1 MSSSMRL
8 RLADQGTLAG
18 RASRALGWNFTS
30 NALGRLG
37 TMGVGI
43 VLARLLG
50 PHAFGTYAVA
60 WVALLAVLSF
70 NDLSVGLAIVR
81 WPGDPA
87 EIAPTVATI
96 SVVSSVA
103 VYVGCFVGA
112 PPYTAAMGAPAATG
126 VIRVLALSV
135 ILDGVTATPVALLE
149 RHFRQDRKMIA
160 DQVNNWLGAAVSVGL
175 AWAGL
180 GAMSLALGRITG
192 AVAACGL
199 YVAFAPEPLRFG
211 FDRAR
216 ARALLRYGTPLAGSA
231 IIVFAVTN
239 VDQLVVGRMLGATA
253 LGFYV
258 LAANLAAWPVTI
270 FSRPVRSVAPATFS
284 RLQHDRTAMR
294 RGFLSA
300 AALLGAV
307 TLPVCLMISGSAVPL
322 IGFAYGVR
330 WLYAA
335 QALVWLSLLAALR
348 IFFELTYDYFVV
360 LARTRVVFTV
370 QLAWL
375 VVLTPALVAAAHA
388 GGIGVV
394 SGAEVAV
401 AACVILPW
409 YLHELRRV
417 GIRRRTL
424 GARLWLPLTGA
435 AVAGLAAAG
444 AARVAPN
451 YLTALAASG
460 LASLAVIGLL
470 IARMRKV
477 FAMLRPLAGQ
487 QGPGSSAPAP
497 GSAAALGSAAGPES
511 VAGPGSAAALVQAVM
526 PELVAAARAIPD
538 PAAMSGR
545 APSGAEDLREPADAP
560 AFQDNAPRPEPVPQE
575 TTGPLPA
582 SLDVIANF
590 PVDVEGSAA
599 APVYRA
605 TVAAL
610 RWDPAVTA
618 HRGRGQAGGS
628 ASNNSQPD
636 TGRKGGRAHA
646 TTHT

>member
-1 MSSSMRL
+1 MRL
-8 RLADQGTLAG
+8 RLGDQSTLAG

-43 VLARLLG
+43 LLARLLG

-103 VYVGCFVGA
+103 VYAGCFVGA
-112 PPYTAAMGAPAATG
+112 PAYTAAMGAPAATG

-160 DQVNNWLGAAVSVGL
+160 DQVNTWLGAAVSAGL
-175 AWAGL
+175 ALTGL
-180 GAMSLALGRITG
+180 GAMSLALGRISG

-294 RGFLSA
+294 TGFLSA

-307 TLPVCLMISGSAVPL
+307 TLPVCLMISGSSVPL
-322 IGFAYGVR
+322 IGFAYGMR
-330 WLYAA
+330 WMHAA

-375 VVLTPALVAAAHA
+375 VALIPALVAAAHA
-388 GGIGVV
+388 GGIGGV
-394 SGAEVAV
+394 SEAEVAV

-409 YLHELRRV
+409 YLHELRKV
-417 GIRRRTL
+417 GIRRRAL

-460 LASLAVIGLL
+460 LALLAIIGLL
-470 IARMRKV
+470 VARMRKV
-477 FAMLRPLAGQ
+477 FAMLRPPAGE
-487 QGPGSSAPAP
+487 QGP
-497 GSAAALGSAAGPES
+497 
-511 VAGPGSAAALVQAVM
+511 
-526 PELVAAARAIPD
+526 AIPD
-538 PAAMSGR
+538 RPAMTGQALSETQDPPQPAR
-545 APSGAEDLREPADAP
+545 APAGQAD
-560 AFQDNAPRPEPVPQE
+560 APRPEPVSQE
-575 TTGPLPA
+575 TTGSLPT
-582 SLDVIANF
+582 SLDAIANV
-590 PVDVEGSAA
+590 PADGEGSAA
-599 APVYRA
+599 SPVYEA
-605 TVAAL
+605 TVAAM
-610 RWDPAVTA
+610 RWDPAATA
-618 HRGRGQAGGS
+618 HRGS
-628 ASNNSQPD
+628 
-636 TGRKGGRAHA
+636 GRAGGRADNNSGADPHDR
-646 TTHT
+646 

>member
-1 MSSSMRL
+1 MRL

-112 PPYTAAMGAPAATG
+112 PAYTAAMGAPAATG

-284 RLQHDRTAMR
+284 RLQHDQTAMR

-375 VVLTPALVAAAHA
+375 VVLIPALVAAAHA
-388 GGIGVV
+388 GGIGGV
-394 SGAEVAV
+394 SAAEVAV

-460 LASLAVIGLL
+460 LALLAVIGLL

-497 GSAAALGSAAGPES
+497 DSAATSAE
-511 VAGPGSAAALVQAVM
+511 AVM
-526 PELVAAARAIPD
+526 PELVAAARTVPD
-538 PAAMSGR
+538 LPALTGR
-545 APSGAEDLREPADAP
+545 APGEGEDPREPADAP
-560 AFQDNAPRPEPVPQE
+560 AFQDDAPRPEPVPQE

-590 PVDVEGSAA
+590 PVDGEGSAA

-610 RWDPAVTA
+610 RWDPAATA
-618 HRGRGQAGGS
+618 HRGSGRAGGP
-628 ASNNSQPD
+628 ASNNSEPD
-636 TGRKGGRAHA
+636 TGRKESM
-646 TTHT
+646 

>member
-112 PPYTAAMGAPAATG
+112 PAYTAAMGAPAATG

-284 RLQHDRTAMR
+284 RLQHDQTAMR

-375 VVLTPALVAAAHA
+375 VVLIPALVAAAHA
-388 GGIGVV
+388 GGIGGV
-394 SGAEVAV
+394 SAAEVAV

-511 VAGPGSAAALVQAVM
+511 AAGPGSAAALVQAVM

-560 AFQDNAPRPEPVPQE
+560 AFQDNAPR
-575 TTGPLPA
+575 
-582 SLDVIANF
+582 
-590 PVDVEGSAA
+590 
-599 APVYRA
+599 
-605 TVAAL
+605 
-610 RWDPAVTA
+610 
-618 HRGRGQAGGS
+618 
-628 ASNNSQPD
+628 
-636 TGRKGGRAHA
+636 
-646 TTHT
+646 

>member
-112 PPYTAAMGAPAATG
+112 PAYTAAMGAPAATG

-284 RLQHDRTAMR
+284 RLQHDQTAMR

-375 VVLTPALVAAAHA
+375 VVLIPALVAAAHA
-388 GGIGVV
+388 GGIGGV
-394 SGAEVAV
+394 SAAEVAV

-511 VAGPGSAAALVQAVM
+511 AAGPGSAAALVQAVM

-628 ASNNSQPD
+628 ASNNSEPD
-636 TGRKGGRAHA
+636 TGRKESM
-646 TTHT
+646 

>member
-1 MSSSMRL
+1 MSSRMRL
-8 RLADQGTLAG
+8 RLADQSTLAG

-87 EIAPTVATI
+87 EIAPTVTTI

-103 VYVGCFVGA
+103 VYVGCFFGA
-112 PPYTAAMGAPAATG
+112 PAYTAAMGAPAATG
-126 VIRVLALSV
+126 VIRVLALNV

-175 AWAGL
+175 ALAGL
-180 GAMSLALGRITG
+180 GAMSLALGRISG

-199 YVAFAPEPLRFG
+199 YVAFAPERLRFG

-231 IIVFAVTN
+231 IVVFAVTN

-294 RGFLSA
+294 TGFLSA

-330 WLYAA
+330 WLHAA

-375 VVLTPALVAAAHA
+375 VALIPALVAAGHV
-388 GGIGVV
+388 GGIGGV
-394 SGAEVAV
+394 SAAEVAV
-401 AACVILPW
+401 AAGVILPW

-417 GIRRRTL
+417 GIRLRTL
-424 GARLWLPLTGA
+424 GARLWLPLMGA
-435 AVAGLAAAG
+435 AAVGLAAAV

-460 LASLAVIGLL
+460 LALLVIIGLL

-477 FAMLRPLAGQ
+477 FAMLPPLAGEP
-487 QGPGSSAPAP
+487 GPDSSAPTPA
-497 GSAAALGSAAGPES
+497 
-511 VAGPGSAAALVQAVM
+511 
-526 PELVAAARAIPD
+526 AIPD
-538 PAAMSGR
+538 LPAMTGQAPSEAEDPGEPAR
-545 APSGAEDLREPADAP
+545 APALPPD
-560 AFQDNAPRPEPVPQE
+560 APRPQPVNQE

-582 SLDVIANF
+582 SLDVIA
-590 PVDVEGSAA
+590 PLPADWESSAA

-610 RWDPAVTA
+610 RWDPATTI
-618 HRGRGQAGGS
+618 HRGRGGAV
-628 ASNNSQPD
+628 
-636 TGRKGGRAHA
+636 GRAA
-646 TTHT
+646 NRSGADTHDR